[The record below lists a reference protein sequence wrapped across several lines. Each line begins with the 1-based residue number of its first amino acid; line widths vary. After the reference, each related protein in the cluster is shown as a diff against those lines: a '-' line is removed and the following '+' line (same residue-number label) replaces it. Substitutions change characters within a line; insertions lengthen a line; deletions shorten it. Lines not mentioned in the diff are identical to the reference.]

1 MEYTHNL
8 SIKVWSPGCK
18 DITNYSN
25 VNRKIKDLLLDNSFT
40 EVVNFN
46 GIEHNVTIKWETP
59 FWDEKIKHLIVGDFI
74 ANISYSHT
82 YDTIIFKHTEMVLH
96 KIEETLRTSLDIE
109 FYQIES
115 NTSSKKSAF
124 TKLSDHTNRFQNHN
138 NMKFQSNQ
146 KLCQMTSC

>member
-1 MEYTHNL
+1 MEYTHIL

-46 GIEHNVTIKWETP
+46 GIEHNITIKWGNP

-82 YDTIIFKHTEMVLH
+82 YDTIIFKHTEMVLN
-96 KIEETLRTSLDIE
+96 KIEETLIKNNFMS
-109 FYQIES
+109 S
-115 NTSSKKSAF
+115 NDKIIFNIVKPLSKAKPFIDNYS
-124 TKLSDHTNRFQNHN
+124 R
-138 NMKFQSNQ
+138 
-146 KLCQMTSC
+146 